1 MALTHWQLGDR
12 RVMVSHKEEA
22 ITVSLKEEELVS
34 YDLAGRFLG
43 SYDHGTNIRRGLDN
57 TFQQRWRIKTDE
69 GDRLCQRTLPDPE
82 ARAHLEGLRNQVSQ
96 LPDDKAAARAYS
108 TTAEALRRAAAY
120 TYDRLAESAR
130 TFTSLYGHIPILPP
144 DQYRALVVQATDG
157 CTYNQCT
164 FCTLYRDK
172 SFQVRSP
179 EDFRRHIQQ
188 VLDFMEAGLSYRNSL
203 FLGDANATAIAT
215 TKLVQLMDI
224 LRGTEA
230 LKPIINQGGV
240 HAFLDTYTGTGKSS
254 QDYRT
259 LKDKGL
265 RRVSLGVESG
275 SEGLLALVRKP
286 GTRQDIHDVV
296 SALKEAGVAVVIIF
310 MVGLGGHRYREE
322 HLAESASLVRMLPLS
337 RGDIIYLSQF
347 TPGQQAPYLSIA
359 KQSGVRLMTAE
370 EIDDETHRW
379 KTVLGGA
386 IGQSGVKVAPYSF
399 QRFIY

>member
-1 MALTHWQLGDR
+1 MALTHWQLGNR
-12 RVMVSHKEEA
+12 RIVVSHKEGA
-22 ITVSLKEEELVS
+22 ITVSLTDEELVS

-57 TFQQRWRIKTDE
+57 TFQQRWRFKRDN
-69 GDRLCQRTLPDPE
+69 GDRLRHRILPDLE
-82 ARAHLEGLRNQVSQ
+82 ARAHLEGLRSQVFQ
-96 LPDDKAAARAYS
+96 LLDDKATARAHS

-130 TFTSLYGHIPILPP
+130 TFASLYGHIPILPP

-157 CTYNQCT
+157 CTYNRCT

-172 SFQVRSP
+172 PFRARSP

-188 VLDFMEAGLSYRNSL
+188 VLEFMEAGLSYRTSL
-203 FLGDANATAIAT
+203 FLGDANAIAIT
-215 TKLVQLMDI
+215 TPRLAELMDV
-224 LRGTEA
+224 LRDTAA
-230 LKPIINQGGV
+230 LKPIINRGGV
-240 HAFLDTYTGTGKSS
+240 HAFLDIYTGSGKSS

-275 SEGLLALVRKP
+275 SEGLLAFVRKP

-296 SALKEAGVAVVIIF
+296 STLKEAGVAVVIIF

-347 TPGQQAPYLSIA
+347 TAGPRAPYLSIA
-359 KQSGVRLMTAE
+359 KQAGIRPMTNA
-370 EIDDETHRW
+370 EIDDETRQW
-379 KTVLGGA
+379 KTILGEA
-386 IGQSGVKVAPYSF
+386 IGQTGAKVAPYSF